1 MKRLLI
7 TLLKLGISVAI
18 IGYLVGGACRTENAA
33 GKNVFEQLRDQPKQW
48 DMLAAACLF
57 CASAVML
64 TLVRWWYLVR
74 ALEIPVRFTAGLR
87 IGLLGYLFNLVPV
100 GGIIGGDLLKA
111 WMLAWQHREHRARAV
126 ASVVVDR
133 IIGLYVLFVVASVAI
148 LLTGFWKLEDDQ
160 GLIFVTC
167 TATFVLTV
175 VGAVGI
181 GVLLVPGVTDG
192 KATRALS
199 RLPRVGHA
207 IGSLIEAVRMYRRQ
221 PHVLAASAVMSLGV
235 HSLFATGVYFIARG
249 LPGDVLSLGTHF
261 VINPLSASTGAIP
274 LAFGPFELLLE
285 FFYTNVPEKGVV
297 IQEGQGL
304 VVALGYRLICILI
317 AMVGACYYLG
327 SRGEVAQAL
336 REAEQEQQAEQ
347 VSQSKPA

>member
-1 MKRLLI
+1 MKKFLI
-7 TLLKLGISVAI
+7 TLLKFAISMAI
-18 IGYLVGGACRTENAA
+18 LVYLVRNAVVAEDVEERNVFQRLLNQPKRWELLVGAC
-33 GKNVFEQLRDQPKQW
+33 G
-48 DMLAAACLF
+48 F

-64 TLVRWWYLVR
+64 TLIRWWYLVR
-74 ALEIPVRFTAGLR
+74 ALGIPLRFASGLR
-87 IGLLGYLFNLVPV
+87 IGLFGYLFNLVPV

-111 WMLAWQHREHRARAV
+111 WMLAWQHRDHRARAV
-126 ASVVVDR
+126 ASVAVDR
-133 IIGLYVLFVVASVAI
+133 IIGLYVLFVVASAAI
-148 LLTGFWKLEDDQ
+148 LLTGFWKLEDER

-181 GVLLVPGVTDG
+181 GMLLVPGVTDG
-192 KATRALS
+192 KGTRALS

-207 IGSLIEAVRMYRRQ
+207 IGSLIEAMRMYRRM
-221 PHVLAASAVMSLGV
+221 PKVLTIAALMSVGV
-235 HSLFATGVYFIARG
+235 HTLFATGVYLIARG
-249 LPGDVLSLGTHF
+249 LPGDVLSLGTHY

-285 FFYTNVPEKGVV
+285 FFYTHVPEPGVV

-347 VSQSKPA
+347 ASQSTTA